1 MLYLMSNNRINA
13 LIEVGVPADTRV
25 AHKHGWIPDTH
36 GDAGIVFTPGGNYV
50 LVIVLHNPTWL
61 DFSESF
67 PLTAEI
73 SRAVYNYYNPATPV
87 EAIRQADVPDANACN
102 LFGTPVVETL
112 MSGNSSD

>member
-13 LIEVGVPADTRV
+13 LLEVGVPLDTRV

-36 GDAGIVFTPGGNYV
+36 GDAGIIFTPGGNYV
-50 LVIVLHNPTWL
+50 LVVVLHNPTWL

-73 SRAVYNYYNPATPV
+73 SREVYNYFNADAPV
-87 EAIRQADVPDANACN
+87 EAIRPANVPDANSCTV
-102 LFGTPVVETL
+102 FGTPLVENL
-112 MSGNSSD
+112 MAGNYSD